1 MSEGAIVSDFKIRP
15 LHRRRHGRR
24 KRVAVLNQRELAELL
39 NVSLDD
45 LRARLDEL
53 VGAITKTAPVRCGQ
67 PRPNRIW
74 SIFSINLGN

>member
-1 MSEGAIVSDFKIRP
+1 MSKRAIVSDFKIRP

-53 VGAITKTAPVRCGQ
+53 GWRYHQDSTGALWATP
-67 PRPNRIW
+67 PE
-74 SIFSINLGN
+74 